1 MKWCIGGGEKNGKIL
16 MVFVWKWIQSNSLL
30 LLYVELSMG
39 ENLEQ
44 GTLTHIRATQ
54 HWIFYFFYYFF
65 SINVVFT
72 WMEEMRFNALPL
84 FGAICIWLQCYS
96 ESRIWINQN
105 YVSLPF
111 PKNVKSLTN
120 ILTWLVTVR
129 FVLLIN
135 CPIFP
140 LWQGQCDS
148 FQLL

>member
-1 MKWCIGGGEKNGKIL
+1 MKWCFGGGEKYGKIL
-16 MVFVWKWIQSNSLL
+16 MVFAWRWINSIHSHYCMWK
-30 LLYVELSMG
+30 YG

-44 GTLTHIRATQ
+44 GTLTHRRATQ

-105 YVSLPF
+105 YVSLPS

-120 ILTWLVTVR
+120 ILTLLLTVY

-135 CPIFP
+135 HPIFP
-140 LWQGQCDS
+140 LWWGQCDF